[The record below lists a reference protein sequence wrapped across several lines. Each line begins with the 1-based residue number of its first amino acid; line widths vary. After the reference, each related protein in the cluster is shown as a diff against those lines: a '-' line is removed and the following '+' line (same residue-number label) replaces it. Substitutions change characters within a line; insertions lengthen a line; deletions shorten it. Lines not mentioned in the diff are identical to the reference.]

1 VNVCAET
8 VTGRG
13 AEARRGTAHTLVRYI
28 GASELFETFL
38 IAAVAAIL
46 LIRVT
51 LRLTGYPQLGGDS
64 LHIAHMLWGG
74 LLMLVSQLL
83 LLGFLGSA
91 VRTLAAVVGGL
102 GFGVFIDELGKF
114 ITHDNDY
121 FYQPTF
127 ALIYILFI
135 LVYLGFR
142 AVHRRSYTRF
152 EYLANA
158 LEITHEA
165 VRHDLDPAEK
175 RQAVALLE
183 RCDPADPIVA
193 ALRRALGEIA
203 VLPAPRP
210 GFTQRIRERVRRVY
224 RWLIGTSWFARAVVL
239 FFIGHSTVALVQGV
253 ILVPRIAEVLGLV
266 AIGVVLAVAAV
277 RAYQRRHMR
286 PLPLLGMGLAVT
298 SGLIIALLSGRWLLP
313 ALSFMEWGELLFS
326 VLPALIVVAGIVRL
340 PGSRL
345 AAYRLFHRA
354 VLVLIFITQ
363 FFAFYQDQLLAV
375 LGLLANIVVL
385 VTLRAMMQ
393 QEREIS
399 G

>member
-1 VNVCAET
+1 MPRSGSPDRPANRA
-8 VTGRG
+8 
-13 AEARRGTAHTLVRYI
+13 AHSLVRYI

-51 LRLTGYPQLGGDS
+51 LGLTGYPQLGGDS

-74 LLMLVSQLL
+74 LLMLVAQLL
-83 LLGFLGSA
+83 LLGFLGNA
-91 VRTLAAVVGGL
+91 VRTLSAVVGGF
-102 GFGVFIDELGKF
+102 GFGTFIDELGKF

-175 RQAVALLE
+175 RQAIALLE
-183 RCDPADPIVA
+183 RCDAADPIAA

-203 VLPAPRP
+203 VLEAPRP
-210 GFTQRIRERVRRVY
+210 GLTQRIRERVRRVY
-224 RWLIGTSWFARAVVL
+224 RWLIGTPWFTRAVVL
-239 FFIGHSTVALVQGV
+239 FFVGHSTVALVQGV
-253 ILVPRIAEVLGLV
+253 ILVPRVAEVVGLV
-266 AIGVVLAVAAV
+266 VIGVVLAVASV
-277 RAYQRRHMR
+277 RAWQRRGMR
-286 PLPLLGMGLAVT
+286 ALLLLGLGLAIT
-298 SGLIIALLSGRWLLP
+298 TGLILALLSGRWLLP
-313 ALSFMEWGELLFS
+313 ALSWIEWGELVFS
-326 VLPALIVVAGIVRL
+326 VLPALVVVAGIVRL
-340 PGSRL
+340 PVSRL
-345 AAYRLFHRA
+345 VAYRLFQRA
-354 VLVLIFITQ
+354 VLILIFITQ

-375 LGLLANIVVL
+375 LGLVANIVVL
-385 VTLRAMMQ
+385 ATLRAMIQ
-393 QEREIS
+393 QEMELAEERLP
-399 G
+399 